1 MKRNETPDVKK
12 MRPLTQDELEARVQ
26 GVVDE
31 IVSGQSGGDLQ
42 WIETSDFVRR
52 MQEFVVYN

>member
-31 IVSGQSGGDLQ
+31 IVSGQSGDDLQ